1 MEPENE
7 NNVHPTEDAARDE
20 SDSSNL
26 AGSTDVSGIQAVSS
40 AQSSDEMASQ
50 GAVSDM
56 GDTGAESSP
65 PVEEPASP
73 SEETPNESQSASL
86 RIEIDLV
93 EGDLTILGGS
103 PQVLLSSGDDEP
115 DDEAVE
121 HSDDTLRFTRLPD
134 DSELRVPD
142 GAEVLVRRIYG
153 DLRAEHFDGFV
164 LVQRVS
170 GDAEIERVAVTQIAQ
185 VEGSLSAKHG
195 GSLSI
200 RMVHGDATIE
210 DYDEAPILG
219 HISGDL
225 QASDLPGLEVR
236 DTVSGDVELNRCGTV
251 TLLGTVGGDLEAEH
265 STVILRGSSVGGDV
279 RISSVLAM
287 SVAAIGGDLEVAG
300 AVEAIEVHSVGGDA
314 DIRDARGPV
323 LLSTVGGDLEITNAT
338 GGLSVKRVG
347 GDAIID
353 TVLGDQ
359 TDYTVHAS
367 GDIKLRVREDVNARF
382 VARTFGGEI
391 KTRLP
396 LSVEVGRRRNLVGVL
411 GHGSSTVTLVSE
423 GGDISI
429 AATDRYEKEQSM
441 GEDFENQKAG
451 GSTTD
456 TPDSRTWEG
465 SIGGQRFR
473 VRWDRAPGRANFHF
487 QGPVPEHMEKD
498 DLGAQSAHDI
508 HFEWERGQG
517 ARMYGEY
524 EERLNDLR
532 QKAEKAAR
540 KAADQAQEYAE
551 KATKRARETDW
562 ESIGRDVRSAVER
575 AMSELEASFSQLRRE
590 WDTRR
595 GNGSGGTGGGSKPG
609 GAQRVRIE
617 YDDDEH
623 SSASAQASAPSQD
636 DLDSQR
642 RTILEKLRSGELS
655 LDEAERRLNDLR

>member
-7 NNVHPTEDAARDE
+7 NNVHLTEDSARDE
-20 SDSSNL
+20 PDTSNL
-26 AGSTDVSGIQAVSS
+26 AGSTDVSDIQAEPG
-40 AQSSDEMASQ
+40 AQGADEMASQ
-50 GAVSDM
+50 GAVSDL
-56 GDTGAESSP
+56 GDTPVESSTP
-65 PVEEPASP
+65 AEEHASP
-73 SEETPNESQSASL
+73 SEETPTESQSAHL

-93 EGDLTILGGS
+93 EGDLTIFGGS
-103 PQVLLSSGDDEP
+103 PQVLLRTGGDEP
-115 DDEAVE
+115 DDDSVE
-121 HSDDTLRFTRLPD
+121 HSDGALRFTRLPD

-164 LVQRVS
+164 LAQRVS
-170 GDAEIERVAVTQIAQ
+170 GDASIDRVAVTQIAQ
-185 VEGSLSAKHG
+185 LEGDLTAQHG
-195 GSLSI
+195 GNLSVRI
-200 RMVHGDATIE
+200 CSGDARIE

-225 QASDLPGLEVR
+225 QASDLPGLEIR
-236 DTVSGDVELNRCGTV
+236 DAVAGDVELDHCGTV
-251 TLLGTVGGDLEAEH
+251 TLLGTIGGDLEAQR

-287 SVAAIGGDLEVAG
+287 TVAAIGGDLEIAG
-300 AVEAIEVHSVGGDA
+300 TVEAIEVHSVGGDA

-323 LLSTVGGDLEITNAT
+323 HLSTVGGDLQIKNAT

-353 TVLGDQ
+353 TVLGDH

-441 GEDFENQKAG
+441 GDDFENQEAG

-456 TPDSRTWEG
+456 TLDSRTWEG

-508 HFEWERGQG
+508 HFEWEKGQG
-517 ARMYGEY
+517 AHMYGEY

-532 QKAEKAAR
+532 HKAEKAAR
-540 KAADQAQEYAE
+540 KAAEQAQDYAE
-551 KATKRARETDW
+551 KAAKRARETDW
-562 ESIGRDVRSAVER
+562 EAIGRDVRSAVER

-595 GNGSGGTGGGSKPG
+595 GNGSGSTGGGSRSG

-623 SSASAQASAPSQD
+623 ASASAPSQD